1 MAFVDMHIHSVF
13 SDGTY
18 TPEEIVRHAL
28 ADGAELIAVCDHN
41 TVQGTLD
48 TVPLARAAGLVCIP
62 GVEIDALWRD
72 IDVHVLCYGADFEN
86 AALMEII
93 HDARFRLDDMSTQ
106 LLLRMQKDY
115 SQLDYDEYMAMPH
128 DTKFGGW
135 KMLKYLWDK
144 GISKDMRDGFRF
156 YETYGVTYAGA
167 GFKDVE
173 TVIKAI
179 HSAGGRAVLAHPGVT
194 LPYKD
199 MDDFKRMLEEILGA
213 GFDGIECHYPR
224 NSKALTRTCT
234 DICKRQ
240 DLMITAGSDCHGAF
254 GRHIICET
262 RTERDRVRL
271 KGLMGLEG

>member
-1 MAFVDMHIHSVF
+1 MAFVDMHIHSVY

-18 TPEEIVRHAL
+18 SPEEIVRHAL

-41 TVQGTLD
+41 TVLGTLE
-48 TVPLARAAGLVCIP
+48 VLPLAQAAGLVCIP

-86 AALMEII
+86 KALMEII

-115 SQLDYDEYMAMPH
+115 PQLDYDEYMAMPH
-128 DTKFGGW
+128 DAKLGGW
-135 KMLKYLWDK
+135 KMLKYLWMK

-156 YETYGVTYAGA
+156 YEAYGMTYAGA

-173 TVIKAI
+173 TVIRAV
-179 HSAGGRAVLAHPGVT
+179 HAADGRAVLAHPGVT

-199 MDDFKRMLEEILGA
+199 MDDFKKMLCEILEA
-213 GFDGIECHYPR
+213 GFDGVECHYPR
-224 NSKALTRTCT
+224 NSKALTRACT
-234 DICKRQ
+234 DICRQ
-240 DLMITAGSDCHGAF
+240 RDMMITAGSDCHGAF

-262 RTERDRVRL
+262 RTERDQVHL
-271 KGLMGLEG
+271 KGLMGLE